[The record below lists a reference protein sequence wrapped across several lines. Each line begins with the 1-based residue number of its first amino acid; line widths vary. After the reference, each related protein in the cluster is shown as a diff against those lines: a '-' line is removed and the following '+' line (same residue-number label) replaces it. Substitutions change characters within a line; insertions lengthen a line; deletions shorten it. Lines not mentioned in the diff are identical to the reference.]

1 MKILCLLDQ
10 LYLHFYD
17 ELSKATL
24 RYGVYLGGLG
34 GGVIGQKM
42 CRIMIQINVYHLQ
55 EYVRCAVFVD
65 EQYV

>member
-1 MKILCLLDQ
+1 MEC
-10 LYLHFYD
+10 
-17 ELSKATL
+17 TW
-24 RYGVYLGGLG
+24 GGG